1 MASSWGGSVSYSSTR
16 NRLDSPYLVS
26 QIRKVHPVS
35 LRVLP
40 CVLTNQSLKA
50 DGQRY
55 ELPAAVD
62 PLDDDAQKRKSI
74 RRGPHVKAN

>member
-1 MASSWGGSVSYSSTR
+1 MKYILC
-16 NRLDSPYLVS
+16 RL
-26 QIRKVHPVS
+26 RE
-35 LRVLP
+35 VLP

-50 DGQRY
+50 DGQRH

-74 RRGPHVKAN
+74 RRGPRVKAN